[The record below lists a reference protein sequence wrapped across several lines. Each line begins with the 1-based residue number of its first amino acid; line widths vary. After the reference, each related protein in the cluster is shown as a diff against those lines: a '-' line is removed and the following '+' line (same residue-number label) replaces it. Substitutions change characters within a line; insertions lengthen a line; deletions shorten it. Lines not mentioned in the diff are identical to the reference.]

1 MSIWDDPELKV
12 NSDYIKF
19 ENPGDKVAGTIV
31 AIRAHK
37 FDDGNVVP
45 QIILNTHDGEKTVTA
60 GQMQLKAMLADKR
73 PNVGDHIT
81 IVFTE
86 IEKRSGG
93 KTLKKFDVQVG
104 ATLTTATVPALAP
117 QATVTADGLTPEQIE
132 AMKLLG
138 MEIK

>member
-12 NSDYIKF
+12 NSDYIRF
-19 ENPGDKVAGTIV
+19 ENPGDTASGTIV

-60 GQMQLKAMLADKR
+60 GQMQLKAMLAEKR
-73 PNVGDHIT
+73 PNVGDTIT
-81 IVFTE
+81 ITFTE
-86 IEKRSGG
+86 VEKRSGG

-104 ATLTTATVPALAP
+104 AQHATAAA
-117 QATVTADGLTPEQIE
+117 ATAGDTGAGGYTPEQVE

>member
-1 MSIWDDPELKV
+1 MSIWDDPELKI

-19 ENPGDKVAGTIV
+19 ENPGDTAAGTIV

-45 QIILNTHDGEKTVTA
+45 QIILNTADGEKTVTA
-60 GQMQLKAMLADKR
+60 GQMQLKAMLAEKR

-81 IVFTE
+81 ITFTE
-86 IEKRSGG
+86 VEKRSGG

-104 ATLTTATVPALAP
+104 APVATATAPAP
-117 QATVTADGLTPEQIE
+117 QTTVTADGLTAEQIE

>member
-1 MSIWDDPELKV
+1 MSIWDDPELKI

-19 ENPGDKVAGTIV
+19 ENPGDTASGTIV

-45 QIILNTHDGEKTVTA
+45 QIILNTADGEKTVTA

-73 PNVGDHIT
+73 PNVGDTIT
-81 IVFTE
+81 ITFTE
-86 IEKRSGG
+86 VEKRSGG

-104 ATLTTATVPALAP
+104 AQHATAAA
-117 QATVTADGLTPEQIE
+117 ATAGETGAGGYTPEQVE

>member
-12 NSDYIKF
+12 NSDYIRF
-19 ENPGDKVAGTIV
+19 ENPGDTASGTIV

-45 QIILNTHDGEKTVTA
+45 QIILNTADGEKTVTA
-60 GQMQLKAMLADKR
+60 GQMQLKALLAEKR

-81 IVFTE
+81 ITFTE
-86 IEKRSGG
+86 VEKRSGG

-104 ATLTTATVPALAP
+104 AQVATAAAPAP
-117 QATVTADGLTPEQIE
+117 QAAVTGSDYTPEQIE

>member
-1 MSIWDDPELKV
+1 MSIWDDPELKI

-19 ENPGDKVAGTIV
+19 ENPGDTASGTIV

-45 QIILNTHDGEKTVTA
+45 QIILNTADGEKTVTA

-81 IVFTE
+81 ITFTE
-86 IEKRSGG
+86 VEKRSGG

-104 ATLTTATVPALAP
+104 ATATAPPA
-117 QATVTADGLTPEQIE
+117 ATAGDSGAGGYTAEQIE
-132 AMKLLG
+132 AMNLLG
-138 MEIK
+138 IDIK

>member
-1 MSIWDDPELKV
+1 MSIWDDPELKI

-19 ENPGDKVAGTIV
+19 ENPGDTAKGVIV

-37 FDDGNVVP
+37 FEDGNVVP
-45 QIILNTHDGEKTVTA
+45 QIILNTAEGEKTLTA
-60 GQMQLKAMLADKR
+60 GQLQLKAMLAEKR

-93 KTLKKFDVQVG
+93 KTLKKFDVQIG
-104 ATLTTATVPALAP
+104 ATLSTATVAAA
-117 QATVTADGLTPEQIE
+117 ATAGDTGAGGYTPEQIE

>member
-1 MSIWDDPELKV
+1 MSIWDDPELKI

-19 ENPGDKVAGTIV
+19 ENPGDTASGTIT

-45 QIILNTHDGEKTVTA
+45 QIILNTTDGEKTVTA
-60 GQMQLKAMLADKR
+60 GQMQLKALLAEKR

-81 IVFTE
+81 ITFTE

-104 ATLTTATVPALAP
+104 APVATATAPAP
-117 QATVTADGLTPEQIE
+117 QAAVTGSDYTPEQIE

>member
-1 MSIWDDPELKV
+1 MSIWDDPELKI

-19 ENPGDKVAGTIV
+19 ENPGDNATGTIV

-45 QIILNTHDGEKTVTA
+45 QIILNTADGEKTVTA
-60 GQMQLKAMLADKR
+60 GQMQLKALLAEKR
-73 PNVGDHIT
+73 PNVGDNIT
-81 IVFTE
+81 ITFTE

-104 ATLTTATVPALAP
+104 AAA
-117 QATVTADGLTPEQIE
+117 VTAAPAATAGDSGAGAYTPEQIE

>member
-1 MSIWDDPELKV
+1 MSIWDDPELKI

-19 ENPGDKVAGTIV
+19 ENPGDTASGIIV

-45 QIILNTHDGEKTVTA
+45 QIILNTADGEKTVTA

-73 PNVGDHIT
+73 PNVGDTIT
-81 IVFTE
+81 ITFTE
-86 IEKRSGG
+86 VEKRSGG

-104 ATLTTATVPALAP
+104 AQHATAAA
-117 QATVTADGLTPEQIE
+117 ATAGDTGAGGYTPEQVE

>member
-1 MSIWDDPELKV
+1 MSIWDDPELKI

-19 ENPGDKVAGTIV
+19 ENPGDTASGTIV

-45 QIILNTHDGEKTVTA
+45 QIILNTADGEKTVTA

-73 PNVGDHIT
+73 PNVGDTIT
-81 IVFTE
+81 ITFTE
-86 IEKRSGG
+86 VEKRSGG

-104 ATLTTATVPALAP
+104 AQHATAAA
-117 QATVTADGLTPEQIE
+117 ATAGDTGAGGYTPEQVE

>member
-12 NSDYIKF
+12 NSDYIRF
-19 ENPGDKVAGTIV
+19 ENPGDTASGTIV

-45 QIILNTHDGEKTVTA
+45 QIILNTADGEKTVTA
-60 GQMQLKAMLADKR
+60 GQMQLKAMLAEKR
-73 PNVGDHIT
+73 PNVGDTIT
-81 IVFTE
+81 ITFTE
-86 IEKRSGG
+86 VEKRSGG

-104 ATLTTATVPALAP
+104 AQHATAAA
-117 QATVTADGLTPEQIE
+117 ATAGDTGAGGYTPEQVE

>member
-1 MSIWDDPELKV
+1 MSIWDDPELKI

-19 ENPGDKVAGTIV
+19 ENPGDTASGTIV

-45 QIILNTHDGEKTVTA
+45 QIILNTADGEKTVTA

-73 PNVGDHIT
+73 PNVGDTIT
-81 IVFTE
+81 ITFTE
-86 IEKRSGG
+86 VEKRSGG

-104 ATLTTATVPALAP
+104 AATAPAAA
-117 QATVTADGLTPEQIE
+117 ATAGDTGAGGYTPEQIE

>member
-1 MSIWDDPELKV
+1 MSIWDDPELKI

-19 ENPGDKVAGTIV
+19 ENPGDTASGTIV

-45 QIILNTHDGEKTVTA
+45 QIILNTADGEKTVTA
-60 GQMQLKAMLADKR
+60 GQMQLKALLAEKR
-73 PNVGDHIT
+73 PNVGDNISIT
-81 IVFTE
+81 FTE

-104 ATLTTATVPALAP
+104 AAVATAAAPAP
-117 QATVTADGLTPEQIE
+117 QAAVTGSDYTPEQVE

>member
-1 MSIWDDPELKV
+1 MSIWDDPELKI

-19 ENPGDKVAGTIV
+19 ENPGDNATGTIV

-45 QIILNTHDGEKTVTA
+45 QIILNTADGEKTVTA
-60 GQMQLKAMLADKR
+60 GQMQLKALLAEKR
-73 PNVGDHIT
+73 PNVGDTIT
-81 IVFTE
+81 LTFTE

-104 ATLTTATVPALAP
+104 AAAATAAPA
-117 QATVTADGLTPEQIE
+117 ATAGDTGAGGYTPEQIE

>member
-1 MSIWDDPELKV
+1 MSIWDDPELKI

-19 ENPGDKVAGTIV
+19 ENPGDIASGTIV

-45 QIILNTHDGEKTVTA
+45 QIILNTADGEKTVTA
-60 GQMQLKAMLADKR
+60 GQMQLKAMLAEKR
-73 PNVGDHIT
+73 PNVGDQIT
-81 IVFTE
+81 ITFTE
-86 IEKRSGG
+86 VEKRSGG

-104 ATLTTATVPALAP
+104 ASAAPAAAATAGDSGAGGY
-117 QATVTADGLTPEQIE
+117 TAEQIE

>member
-1 MSIWDDPELKV
+1 MSIWDDPELKI

-19 ENPGDKVAGTIV
+19 ENPGDIAIGTIV

-45 QIILNTHDGEKTVTA
+45 QIILNTADGEKTVTA
-60 GQMQLKAMLADKR
+60 GQMQLKALLAEKR
-73 PNVGDHIT
+73 PNVGDFIT
-81 IVFTE
+81 ITFMEV
-86 IEKRSGG
+86 EKRSGG
-93 KTLKKFDVQVG
+93 KTLKKFDVSVVAPH
-104 ATLTTATVPALAP
+104 ATAAAPAA
-117 QATVTADGLTPEQIE
+117 QAAVTGSDYTPEQIE

>member
-1 MSIWDDPELKV
+1 MSIWDDPELKI

-19 ENPGDKVAGTIV
+19 ENPGDTTTGTIV

-45 QIILNTHDGEKTVTA
+45 QIILNTADGEKTVTA

-73 PNVGDHIT
+73 PNVGDTIT
-81 IVFTE
+81 ITFTE

-104 ATLTTATVPALAP
+104 AQHATAAA
-117 QATVTADGLTPEQIE
+117 ATAGDTGAGGYTPEQIE

>member
-1 MSIWDDPELKV
+1 MSIWDDPELKI

-19 ENPGDKVAGTIV
+19 ENPGDTASGTIV

-45 QIILNTHDGEKTVTA
+45 QIILNTADGEKTVTA

-73 PNVGDHIT
+73 PNVGDTIT
-81 IVFTE
+81 ITFTE
-86 IEKRSGG
+86 VEKRSGG

-104 ATLTTATVPALAP
+104 AATAPAPAAA
-117 QATVTADGLTPEQIE
+117 ATAGDTGAGGYTPEQVE

>member
-19 ENPGDKVAGTIV
+19 ETPGDIAIGTIV

-45 QIILNTHDGEKTVTA
+45 QIILNTADGEKTVTA
-60 GQMQLKAMLADKR
+60 GQMQLKALLAEKR
-73 PNVGDHIT
+73 PNVGDTIT
-81 IVFTE
+81 ITFMEV
-86 IEKRSGG
+86 EKRSGG
-93 KTLKKFDVQVG
+93 KTLKKFDVSVV
-104 ATLTTATVPALAP
+104 APHATATAPAA
-117 QATVTADGLTPEQIE
+117 QAAVTGSDYTPEQVE

>member
-1 MSIWDDPELKV
+1 MSIWDDPELKI

-19 ENPGDKVAGTIV
+19 ENPGDTAAGKII

-45 QIILNTHDGEKTVTA
+45 QIILDTADGERTVTA
-60 GQMQLKAMLADKR
+60 GQMQLKALLAEKR
-73 PNVGDHIT
+73 PNVGDTIT
-81 IVFTE
+81 ITFTE

-104 ATLTTATVPALAP
+104 AAVATAAAPAP
-117 QATVTADGLTPEQIE
+117 QAAVTGSDYTPEQIE

>member
-1 MSIWDDPELKV
+1 MSIWDDPELKI

-19 ENPGDKVAGTIV
+19 ENPGDTASGTIV

-45 QIILNTHDGEKTVTA
+45 QIILNTADGEKTVTA

-73 PNVGDHIT
+73 PNVGDTIT
-81 IVFTE
+81 ITFTE
-86 IEKRSGG
+86 VEKRSGG

-104 ATLTTATVPALAP
+104 AQCDVDVYAAVDGDNA
-117 QATVTADGLTPEQIE
+117 VDADDGSDVIVG
-132 AMKLLG
+132 AVILG
-138 MEIK
+138 DCRCG

>member
-1 MSIWDDPELKV
+1 MSIWDDPELKI
-12 NSDYIKF
+12 NSDYLKF
-19 ENPGDKVAGTIV
+19 ENPGDTASVTIV

-45 QIILNTHDGEKTVTA
+45 QIILNTADGEKTVTA
-60 GQMQLKAMLADKR
+60 GQMQLKALLAEKR
-73 PNVGDHIT
+73 PNVGDTIT
-81 IVFTE
+81 ITFTE
-86 IEKRSGG
+86 VEKRSGG

-104 ATLTTATVPALAP
+104 APVATAAAPTP
-117 QATVTADGLTPEQIE
+117 QAAVTGSDYTPEQVE

>member
-1 MSIWDDPELKV
+1 MSIWDDPELKI

-19 ENPGDKVAGTIV
+19 ETPGDNATGTIV

-45 QIILNTHDGEKTVTA
+45 QIILNTADGEKIVTA
-60 GQMQLKAMLADKR
+60 GQMQLKAMLAEKR
-73 PNVGDHIT
+73 PNVGDHIKIT
-81 IVFTE
+81 FTE
-86 IEKRSGG
+86 VEKRSGG

-104 ATLTTATVPALAP
+104 ATATAAPA
-117 QATVTADGLTPEQIE
+117 ATAGDSGAGGYTPEQIE

>member
-1 MSIWDDPELKV
+1 MSIWDDPDLKV

-19 ENPGDKVAGTIV
+19 ETPGDTTSGTIV

-45 QIILNTHDGEKTVTA
+45 QIILDTADGEKTVTA
-60 GQMQLKAMLADKR
+60 GQMQLKALLAEKR
-73 PNVGDHIT
+73 PNVGDEIT
-81 IVFTE
+81 ITFTE
-86 IEKRSGG
+86 VEKRAGG

-104 ATLTTATVPALAP
+104 AVAATATAPAP
-117 QATVTADGLTPEQIE
+117 QAAAASSDYTPEQIE

>member
-1 MSIWDDPELKV
+1 MSIWDDPELKI

-19 ENPGDKVAGTIV
+19 ENPGDNATGTIV

-45 QIILNTHDGEKTVTA
+45 QIILNTADGEKTVTA
-60 GQMQLKAMLADKR
+60 GQMQLKAMLAEKR

-81 IVFTE
+81 ITFTE
-86 IEKRSGG
+86 VEKRSGG

-104 ATLTTATVPALAP
+104 ATAAAPAAAATAGDSGAGGY
-117 QATVTADGLTPEQIE
+117 TAEQIE

>member
-1 MSIWDDPELKV
+1 MSIWDDPELKI

-19 ENPGDKVAGTIV
+19 ENPGDTASGTIV

-45 QIILNTHDGEKTVTA
+45 QIILNTADGEKTVTA

-73 PNVGDHIT
+73 PNVGDTIT
-81 IVFTE
+81 ITFTE
-86 IEKRSGG
+86 VEKRSGG

-104 ATLTTATVPALAP
+104 AATAAAAA
-117 QATVTADGLTPEQIE
+117 ATAGDTGAGGYTPEQVE

>member
-1 MSIWDDPELKV
+1 MSIWDDPELKI

-19 ENPGDKVAGTIV
+19 ETPGDNVSGIIV

-45 QIILNTHDGEKTVTA
+45 QIILNTDEGEKTVTA
-60 GQMQLKAMLADKR
+60 GQMQLKALLAEKR
-73 PNVGDHIT
+73 PNVGDTIT
-81 IVFTE
+81 ITFMEV
-86 IEKRSGG
+86 EKRSGG
-93 KTLKKFDVQVG
+93 KTLKKFDVQVF
-104 ATLTTATVPALAP
+104 APHATATAPAA
-117 QATVTADGLTPEQIE
+117 QAAVTGSDYTPEQVE

>member
-1 MSIWDDPELKV
+1 MSIWDDPELKI

-19 ENPGDKVAGTIV
+19 ENPGDTAAGTIV

-45 QIILNTHDGEKTVTA
+45 QIILNTADGEKTVTA

-81 IVFTE
+81 ITFTE
-86 IEKRSGG
+86 VEKRSGG

-104 ATLTTATVPALAP
+104 ATATAPPAAI
-117 QATVTADGLTPEQIE
+117 AGDSGAGGYTAEQIE